1 MHACIPTFG
10 TKLTPKKFFFDKDQI
25 VWIMHH
31 TCEEAQNKKY
41 LEEIDPTSIEYDF
54 SFQRPKV
61 LFCHKMKWNWTEI
74 GIKSLLFL
82 MTLFL

>member
-10 TKLTPKKFFFDKDQI
+10 TKLTPKKFFFDKDQMCLNYVCI
-25 VWIMHH
+25 TPVKKLK
-31 TCEEAQNKKY
+31 KKY

-61 LFCHKMKWNWTEI
+61 LSQNEVKLNRKR
-74 GIKSLLFL
+74 
-82 MTLFL
+82 